1 MLIFQLYCI
10 WFRSLR
16 LRWLYVGKTSGM
28 FFLFFRLIPTR
39 WYSKGNSLFLLH
51 VARQDRPCSLA
62 SFFGRWTSSAC
73 LLLQNHQ
80 AFVFF
85 WFWPWC
91 CKANIFFPHP
101 LYYDAAK
108 KKNNINSYERR
119 KPPCWGLSQ
128 GPLFPSVSFLPFTI
142 AQRGLTAA
150 SGTPLQSP
158 HPQPCPQGLPSLPFT
173 LEELL
178 LTSSS
183 GKIPAFLL
191 QKAEK

>member
-1 MLIFQLYCI
+1 MLPRFL
-10 WFRSLR
+10 FREMDILR
-16 LRWLYVGKTSGM
+16 LSFVTKSPG
-28 FFLFFRLIPTR
+28 FC
-39 WYSKGNSLFLLH
+39 FLL
-51 VARQDRPCSLA
+51 VLA
-62 SFFGRWTSSAC
+62 
-73 LLLQNHQ
+73 LMLQS
-80 AFVFF
+80 
-85 WFWPWC
+85 
-91 CKANIFFPHP
+91 KYFFPHP

-128 GPLFPSVSFLPFTI
+128 GPLSPSVSFLPFTI

-173 LEELL
+173 PEELL